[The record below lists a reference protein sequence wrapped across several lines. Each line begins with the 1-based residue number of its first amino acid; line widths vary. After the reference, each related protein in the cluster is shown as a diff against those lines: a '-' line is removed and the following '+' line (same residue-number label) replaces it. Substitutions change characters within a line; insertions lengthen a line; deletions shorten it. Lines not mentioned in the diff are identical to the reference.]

1 MAVFNAQ
8 NASAAQII
16 TQVQVALAQFRTALQ
31 VAGSLYGWSA
41 GVALNDLTAAPPDG
55 PGMAQAD
62 AQDLLSA
69 IADANGLLAL
79 FTTGTDP
86 RNPGAG
92 YNYGASVR
100 RVIGPRV

>member
-1 MAVFNAQ
+1 MAIFNAQ

-16 TQVQVALAQFRTALQ
+16 AQVQVALAQFRSGLAI
-31 VAGSLYGWSA
+31 AGSLYGWSS
-41 GVALNDLTAAPPDG
+41 GVALDDLTAAPPDG

-69 IADANGLLAL
+69 IADANGLLQL
-79 FTTGTDP
+79 FLTGTDP

-100 RVIGPRV
+100 LVIGPRM